1 MTVMKGPQHRR
12 MLGIDSAAN
21 YLLGLPLLIAPRR
34 SAQLLALPQG
44 GSSFYPRVLGGVLT
58 GIATALAVE
67 QARNDDSTPAGLG
80 VTGAIAINT
89 LGGGAVAFWLRTPEA
104 AELPLKGRALLWG
117 IASSVLTIGA
127 IEAWG
132 LRR

>member
-1 MTVMKGPQHRR
+1 

-21 YLLGLPLLIAPRR
+21 YLLGLPLLIAPHR
-34 SAQLLALPQG
+34 SAQLLALPHG

-67 QARNDDSTPAGLG
+67 RGRNDHSTPAGLG

-89 LGGGAVAFWLRTPEA
+89 LGGGAVAFWLSTPEA
-104 AELPLKGRALLWG
+104 AELSLKGRALLWG
-117 IASSVLTIGA
+117 VASVVLSIGA

-132 LRR
+132 LRRY